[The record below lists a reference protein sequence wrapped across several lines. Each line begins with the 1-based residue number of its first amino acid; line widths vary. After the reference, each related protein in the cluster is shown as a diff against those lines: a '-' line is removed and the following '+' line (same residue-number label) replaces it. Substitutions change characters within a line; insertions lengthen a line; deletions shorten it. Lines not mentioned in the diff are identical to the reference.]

1 MTTPALIFMLAAWT
15 VVIGLALWSYKRLLT
30 TPRDEKLPPPGSI
43 P

>member
-1 MTTPALIFMLAAWT
+1 MTTPALIFMLSAWT

>member
-15 VVIGLALWSYKRLLT
+15 VVIGLALWSYWRLLS